1 MRCNGQL
8 HRKRQADGDAEEDQH
23 DQYCVQLLVRA
34 AADPCAR
41 ASLQLHFWWVGQ
53 EGLNRLGC
61 LVDGSKAVKTSDPLF
76 RSFVRFQ
83 VRAQSWQIL
92 ALRQGAV
99 CSPLTLIADN
109 DTATTVQQA
118 QKHGQDPVRKCG
130 LCVLASTA
138 RAGS

>member
-1 MRCNGQL
+1 MVMLRRTSTTSTVSSCW
-8 HRKRQADGDAEEDQH
+8 
-23 DQYCVQLLVRA
+23 CVQLLIRVHVHLYNSISGGLDRK
-34 AADPCAR
+34 
-41 ASLQLHFWWVGQ
+41 
-53 EGLNRLGC
+53 EGVNRLGC